1 MELEKSLSALSN
13 SESFANFIFT
23 VRELREESIEEL
35 HNAPSEKIQQISGM
49 IITYDQILK
58 LSNYDQLLRR
68 FG

>member
-1 MELEKSLSALSN
+1 MELEKSLSTLSN

-23 VRELREESIEEL
+23 VRELREECIEEL

-58 LSNYDQLLRR
+58 LSNYDQLIRR